1 MISNNTFS
9 FVDYTINTLCLYL
22 LTWCFLVMQIM
33 SMRHTASWQFGRVIS
48 KCWSITAKGP
58 ESNGENMRFCCNIWS
73 SCHIIYDTSGN
84 IMIFATL
91 RIALS
96 GFSTAVMKYIWF
108 VNFLFVL
115 SGFPTLG
122 VLSQGFFFAKNTKQ
136 KHACSKNP
144 TSPAMAMA

>member
-73 SCHIIYDTSGN
+73 SCHIIYDSSGN

-108 VNFLFVL
+108 VKFYLC
-115 SGFPTLG
+115 SQDFPLW
-122 VLSQGFFFAKNTKQ
+122 VYCLRFFFLPKTPSRNMLVART
-136 KHACSKNP
+136 P
-144 TSPAMAMA
+144 TSPAMPMA